1 MGVMARNTQLG
12 VLAFNG
18 ASYILRILTLTLLTL
33 TLTPN
38 HASGGPPGAA
48 SRRGPPNPN
57 LTRGA
62 IGSDGFEVSLPGL
75 SEGSS
80 QRGHVP
86 LTRTYHAVSSAAFQ
100 IQLRVFVP
108 GSIESARSGCN

>member
-1 MGVMARNTQLG
+1 MQSGVPASLVQLG
-12 VLAFNG
+12 VLGFNG
-18 ASYILRILTLTLLTL
+18 ALYILRILTLTLLTL

-62 IGSDGFEVSLPGL
+62 V
-75 SEGSS
+75 
-80 QRGHVP
+80 
-86 LTRTYHAVSSAAFQ
+86 
-100 IQLRVFVP
+100 
-108 GSIESARSGCN
+108 